1 MAATMA
7 TTPETMPRRAVLGWL
22 IHISERMNSAAETR

>member
-7 TTPETMPRRAVLGWL
+7 TTPATMPRRAVLGWL
-22 IHISERMNSAAETR
+22 IHISERMNSTAENR